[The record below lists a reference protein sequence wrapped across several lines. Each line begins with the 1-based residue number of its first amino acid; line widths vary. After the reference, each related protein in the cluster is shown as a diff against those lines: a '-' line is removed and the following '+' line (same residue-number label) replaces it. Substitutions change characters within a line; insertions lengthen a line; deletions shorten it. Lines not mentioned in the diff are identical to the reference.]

1 MPNINVTARAGDPAE
16 TDADT
21 RVVPLFEGDEPADA
35 AVKALVDAG
44 EAKPAL
50 GKLAVTHED
59 GGRRLIV
66 VGLGKRDELDG
77 EKARV
82 AAAAAAG
89 PRRASWAPSRCPGP
103 PRPTWPA
110 RSSRAR

>member
-1 MPNINVTARAGDPAE
+1 MPNINVTARAGEPAD

-21 RVVPLFEGDEPADA
+21 RVVPVFEGEDA
-35 AVKALVDAG
+35 TDAGVKSLVDAG

-50 GKLAVTHED
+50 GKVAVTHED

-82 AAAAAAG
+82 AAAGAAG
-89 PRRASWAPSRCPGP
+89 RASSWAPRPCPGP
-103 PRPTWPA
+103 PRPAWPA
-110 RSSRAR
+110 PWSRAR